1 MKKLKAAILI
11 QSNVRRMIQ
20 RRRYCRVKQ
29 LVIRLQA
36 TAKARRCQK
45 NYHELRRAA
54 VFLQRRVQ
62 ANIASRKARQE
73 FLTVK
78 RGAIILQ
85 SCYRGWNARF
95 AVRQIKAAILIQRWF
110 RGNMLGRRTRE
121 EYRKLK
127 EATVM
132 LQAAYRGY
140 RGRVIAHNMRAARTI
155 QAAVRG
161 FLTRK
166 RINVSNCFLCCQV
179 FLSFVTKCPN
189 QGVF

>member
-1 MKKLKAAILI
+1 MLI
-11 QSNVRRMIQ
+11 QSNVRGMIQ
-20 RRRYCRVKQ
+20 RRKYCRAKQ

-45 NYHELRRAA
+45 NYHKLRRSA

-62 ANIASRKARQE
+62 ANISSRKARQE
-73 FLTVK
+73 FLAVK

-85 SCYRGWNARF
+85 SSYRGWKARF

-110 RGNMLGRRTRE
+110 RGNMVGRRTRE

-127 EATVM
+127 DATVM

-140 RGRVIAHNMRAARTI
+140 CGRVIARNMHAARTI

-161 FLTRK
+161 FVTRK
-166 RINVSNCFLCCQV
+166 TINVSNCFLYCKV
-179 FLSFVTKCPN
+179 FLSFVTSKCLN
-189 QGVF
+189 RAML